1 VTQARRYTGH
11 QALLASDFVKLSDD
25 LIRASYIYED
35 RSLIVRT
42 PHNVE
47 IQRDV
52 IRHPGAVGIVA
63 VNSQGQILLERQ
75 YRSSFDAELLEIPA
89 GKLDAS
95 DIDPLDAAVREL
107 REETGLVATSWTLL
121 GIMANSPGFSDEF
134 SWIYLATGLDQQ
146 SLALEGSEESHMTL
160 QWVDI
165 ETCMTMLDQSEIIHS
180 LTVYGLMRAR
190 LLQLI

>member
-1 VTQARRYTGH
+1 MTQPRRYTGH
-11 QALLASDFVKLSDD
+11 PALLASDFVKLSDD

-42 PHNVE
+42 PDNVE

-121 GIMANSPGFSDEF
+121 GVMASSPGFSDEF

-165 ETCMTMLDQSEIIHS
+165 ETCMTMLDQSEIIHG